1 MPQPTELQSPPLP
14 TPAET
19 ERALREVYARPEF
32 APPSPSPIREW
43 LADVWNG
50 FREFLA
56 GLFPGVQLGEGSGRL
71 LFWMIIALLA
81 ITALGIAIHLAGVAT
96 GRWRARD
103 RSRAG
108 VAKNAG
114 VSPPL
119 RAEDWEA
126 RAGRA
131 AEEGRWREAALAL
144 YQALLLRLHDR
155 GAVRYDPAKTP
166 GEYRREV
173 RGDPEAKQTL
183 NGFLRLWEPV
193 AFGGRALDAAGWE
206 MLRSAA
212 GGAGTRG

>member
-1 MPQPTELQSPPLP
+1 MQSSPLP

-43 LADVWNG
+43 LANAWNG

-71 LFWMIIALLA
+71 LAWIAVALL
-81 ITALGIAIHLAGVAT
+81 ILTALAIAVHLAGVAT

-108 VAKNAG
+108 AAQNPGA
-114 VSPPL
+114 PRPL

-131 AEEGRWREAALAL
+131 AAEARWREAALAL

-155 GAVRYDPAKTP
+155 GAIRYDPAKTP
-166 GEYRREV
+166 GEYRREA

-193 AFGGRALDAAGWE
+193 AFGGRPLDAAGWE
-206 MLRSAA
+206 SLRSAA